1 MKRGDVYIAAA
12 RRAYTGKPRPVVIVQ
27 EDRFDATASVTVCP
41 VTTSAVEAPLT
52 RISIE
57 PSTLNGLDQPSRLM
71 VDKVTTVPRASLG
84 ERLGRLRDRDLMALN
99 RGLIVF
105 LGLSS

>member
-1 MKRGDVYIAAA
+1 
-12 RRAYTGKPRPVVIVQ
+12 
-27 EDRFDATASVTVCP
+27 

>member
-1 MKRGDVYIAAA
+1 LKRGDVYIAAA
-12 RRAYTGKPRPVVIVQ
+12 RGAYTGKPRPAVIVQ